1 MNIQLSREDIM
12 HPINDE
18 NTNHAFACPGWETLM
33 TDLAATAASLI
44 DEHRQGYAGRPLTW
58 RMLHELECRAITQ
71 LKTSRKHSP
80 TLLHLIRNDPGV
92 FAYPISDAPANLS
105 SHGAMP
111 VVMAELWSAWQ
122 RLH

>member
-1 MNIQLSREDIM
+1 MRPTSDEDS
-12 HPINDE
+12 
-18 NTNHAFACPGWETLM
+18 NHAFAFPGWEGLM
-33 TDLAATAASLI
+33 TDLAAVAASLI
-44 DEHRQGYAGRPLTW
+44 DEHRQSYAGRPLTW
-58 RMLHELECRAITQ
+58 RMLHELENRAIAQ

-92 FAYPISDAPANLS
+92 FAYPVSDAPADLS

-111 VVMAELWSAWQ
+111 VVMAELWSAWR